1 MKGLLDLMDQYGIDR
16 AMIGVA
22 QRASRRAS
30 RTTQRALREHPD
42 RFFGCVRGR
51 PQPRAWTRCA
61 TSPAAYEELGV
72 KAASAFP
79 CGLNP
84 QVPIND
90 KKFFPIYAKCIELD
104 IPIYVCAGVPGPR
117 VPFAPQYV
125 GLIDE
130 VCWFFPELKFVTRH
144 GCEPWADLAVKLL
157 LKWPNLY
164 YSTSAFA
171 PKYYPKDVVD
181 FANTRGADKVMYA
194 GYFPMGL
201 SLERIFSEMPDVPFR
216 DHVWPKFLRE
226 NAVRVFKL
234 GGLTMSQRSVR
245 SREGRRCRSTPR
257 SASRSRARRCT
268 SSTASSGSRRATPAS
283 KEGGE
288 LEFPAGYMF
297 KDVPK
302 WDAEEHRRPGR
313 RSSSPSS
320 TATTSRRR
328 SSRRTTDR
336 PSAALRE
343 YPDRFFA
350 GISVDPNEGMEALR
364 KIDTV
369 GRGVRPQ
376 VRARV
381 PRGPVPA
388 GRDQRQEVL
397 SDLHEVR

>member
-1 MKGLLDLMDQYGIDR
+1 MPTDIGVIDLMIGFPYADRRHNYDFMRANLRDRESLEEFEFPAQYMFKDVPKVEQKSDRVHALLELMDKFGIER

-22 QRASRRAS
+22 GRGDES
-30 RTTQRALREHPD
+30 RTDDSRRALREHPD
-42 RFFGCVRGR
+42 RFFGCIDVDPNRGMDAVRDMVH
-51 PQPRAWTRCA
+51 AVET
-61 TSPAAYEELGV
+61 LGV

-90 KKFFPIYAKCIELD
+90 KKFFPIYAKCVELD
-104 IPIYVCAGVPGPR
+104 IPINVTAGVPGPR

-171 PKYYPKDVVD
+171 PRYYPKDVVH

-201 SLERIFSEMPDVPFR
+201 TLERIFGDLPDVPFR

-234 GGLTMSQRSVR
+234 
-245 SREGRRCRSTPR
+245 
-257 SASRSRARRCT
+257 
-268 SSTASSGSRRATPAS
+268 
-283 KEGGE
+283 
-288 LEFPAGYMF
+288 
-297 KDVPK
+297 
-302 WDAEEHRRPGR
+302 DA
-313 RSSSPSS
+313 
-320 TATTSRRR
+320 
-328 SSRRTTDR
+328 
-336 PSAALRE
+336 
-343 YPDRFFA
+343 
-350 GISVDPNEGMEALR
+350 
-364 KIDTV
+364 
-369 GRGVRPQ
+369 
-376 VRARV
+376 
-381 PRGPVPA
+381 
-388 GRDQRQEVL
+388 
-397 SDLHEVR
+397 

>member
-1 MKGLLDLMDQYGIDR
+1 MPTDIGVIDLMIGFPQADRRHNYDFMRANLRDRESLEEFEFPAQYMFKDVPKVEATSDRVHALLDLMDKFGIER

-22 QRASRRAS
+22 SRGDES
-30 RTTQRALREHPD
+30 RSDDSFRALREHPD
-42 RFFGCVRGR
+42 RFFGCIDVDPNRGMDAVRDMVH
-51 PQPRAWTRCA
+51 AVD
-61 TSPAAYEELGV
+61 ELGV

-104 IPIYVCAGVPGPR
+104 IPINVTAGVPGPR

-171 PKYYPKDVVD
+171 PKYYPKDVIH

-201 SLERIFSEMPDVPFR
+201 SLERIFGEMPDVPFR

-226 NAVRVFKL
+226 NALRVFKL
-234 GGLTMSQRSVR
+234 D
-245 SREGRRCRSTPR
+245 
-257 SASRSRARRCT
+257 AS
-268 SSTASSGSRRATPAS
+268 
-283 KEGGE
+283 
-288 LEFPAGYMF
+288 
-297 KDVPK
+297 
-302 WDAEEHRRPGR
+302 
-313 RSSSPSS
+313 
-320 TATTSRRR
+320 
-328 SSRRTTDR
+328 
-336 PSAALRE
+336 
-343 YPDRFFA
+343 
-350 GISVDPNEGMEALR
+350 
-364 KIDTV
+364 
-369 GRGVRPQ
+369 
-376 VRARV
+376 
-381 PRGPVPA
+381 
-388 GRDQRQEVL
+388 
-397 SDLHEVR
+397 